1 MLGTAAGSS
10 LCIPQIHERA
20 HPAKLL
26 MLLTAERRAKPPR
39 HCRAA
44 PALSFQDKPSFL
56 TGERENSW
64 VPGIPVHQQHTQELG
79 NMQLFGT
86 DRGCISILWD
96 HCPSWI
102 LTAGGTHSWHKWI
115 ESSLCISE
123 NPKLDPQGS
132 SNQTPSPA
140 QDTPTTPP
148 CAWEQCPSTP
158 GALGLCPFPGQCQHP
173 LGEEPFLMSNLNLL
187 NPAPAL
193 PSGAVSGPQRREIR
207 AAPVREVQTSVSP
220 FVQPK
225 SQVPSATP
233 QTALHHFLWKILYL
247 HRYLHKLSLH

>member
-86 DRGCISILWD
+86 DRGCISILSACGITAPAGSSQLVG
-96 HCPSWI
+96 H
-102 LTAGGTHSWHKWI
+102 TAGTSGLRAASAFQRIPNWTHKDHQI
-115 ESSLCISE
+115 
-123 NPKLDPQGS
+123 KLPVLPRTPQQPHPVLGS
-132 SNQTPSPA
+132 SVQA
-140 QDTPTTPP
+140 LLELWG
-148 CAWEQCPSTP
+148 CAHSLGSASTLWEK
-158 GALGLCPFPGQCQHP
+158 
-173 LGEEPFLMSNLNLL
+173 NL
-187 NPAPAL
+187 
-193 PSGAVSGPQRREIR
+193 S
-207 AAPVREVQTSVSP
+207 
-220 FVQPK
+220 
-225 SQVPSATP
+225 
-233 QTALHHFLWKILYL
+233 
-247 HRYLHKLSLH
+247 